1 MENKLELSSRK
12 YSFDLECF
20 IDKIKQEHQELLN
33 EIKLSSQMLE
43 SAFSGKV
50 TRKSDIYYDLQ
61 GEMDNLE
68 ADFNQSL
75 EKLSIDSKKLE
86 AEEKEFEH
94 LTALITEETSENQGE
109 TLSLAHFNEEK
120 QDLISQIKILE
131 KENEEEE
138 SILSELEKEIQALNL
153 KEKEV
158 IKSVAEQLN
167 EKNKLESDYFKMTK
181 VLDEKKEEIADLFIK
196 FYNEKKQIG

>member
-1 MENKLELSSRK
+1 MENKLKLSSNK
-12 YSFDLECF
+12 YSIDLECF
-20 IDKIKQEHQELLN
+20 IDKIRQEHQELSK

-43 SAFSGKV
+43 VSFFNK
-50 TRKSDIYYDLQ
+50 KSKKSKIYHELQ
-61 GEMDNLE
+61 EKMDNLE
-68 ADFNQSL
+68 SDFNQSL
-75 EKLSIDSKKLE
+75 KKLSSDSKILE

-94 LTALITEETSENQGE
+94 LTAFINEGTNESQEETS
-109 TLSLAHFNEEK
+109 SLIYFNEEK

-131 KENEEEE
+131 KETEKEE
-138 SILSELEKEIQALNL
+138 SILSELEKEIHALNL

-167 EKNKLESDYFKMTK
+167 EKNKLESDYFEMTK

-196 FYNEKKQIG
+196 FYNDKKQIG